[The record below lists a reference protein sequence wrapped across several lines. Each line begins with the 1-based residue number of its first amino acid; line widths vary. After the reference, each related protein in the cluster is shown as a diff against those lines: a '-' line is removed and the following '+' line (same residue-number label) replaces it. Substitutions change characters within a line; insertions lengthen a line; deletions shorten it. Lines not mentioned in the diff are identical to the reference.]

1 MTKQF
6 SKRLLIEQFVS
17 VMSRGRG
24 RGRGKS
30 FGGNL
35 ELLGLSPG
43 QPAPPP
49 ILQPPPDFPPLDRK
63 PLELRS
69 LEVDGYLLTLKQDFR
84 EQMKQSHFYLKA
96 GSVKREVEKYSD
108 RYQSVKLSEVDNQL
122 GWDTDWNYFPKEL
135 RIATKP
141 KKRQSG
147 SKYSPTVTTRKR
159 TSRKRTVREKQDE
172 EDLGD
177 KELSAPEAKR
187 KKHVS
192 FANEEGGSRG
202 EGEVAIDTEKKLS
215 ELERLERSA
224 GEGAAGEEEEL
235 LTEDENYDEEIEEEG
250 TDYNLTY
257 FDNGEDYLAGEEET
271 LEDNEG
277 PYY

>member
-1 MTKQF
+1 
-6 SKRLLIEQFVS
+6 
-17 VMSRGRG
+17 MSRGRG
-24 RGRGKS
+24 RGRGKP

-63 PLELRS
+63 PLELRA
-69 LEVDGYLLTLKQDFR
+69 LDMDRYLLTVKQEFR
-84 EQMKQSHFYLKA
+84 EQMRQSHFYLKA
-96 GSVKREVEKYSD
+96 GLVKREVEKYSD

-122 GWDTDWNYFPKEL
+122 GWEADWNYFPEEL
-135 RIATKP
+135 RIANPK
-141 KKRQSG
+141 KKRQTG
-147 SKYSPTVTTRKR
+147 SKYSPTVTTKKR
-159 TSRKRTVREKQDE
+159 TSRKRTATEKKGE
-172 EDLGD
+172 EPGEKD
-177 KELSAPEAKR
+177 LSAPETKR

-192 FANEEGGSRG
+192 FANDSGGEE
-202 EGEVAIDTEKKLS
+202 VVIDTEKKLN
-215 ELERLERSA
+215 ELERLESSSGDGVA
-224 GEGAAGEEEEL
+224 SDHEEEEL
-235 LTEDENYDEEIEEEG
+235 MTEDEIYDEEIEEEG

-257 FDNGEDYLAGEEET
+257 FDNGEDYLAGEEDA